1 MIELMAD
8 PFVETVIGTER
19 TAMILQGADSVFD
32 IHSYRAVLKRIDNF
46 ITNNNLPLQL
56 IRKSKHIIVDHLKA
70 LCVLVKDGAPP
81 PGKAT
86 IL

>member
-1 MIELMAD
+1 MPD

-19 TAMILQGADSVFD
+19 TAMILQRVDSVFD
-32 IHSYRAVLKRIDNF
+32 IHSYHAVLDGIENF
-46 ITNNNLPLQL
+46 ITNKDLPLQL
-56 IRKSKHIIVDHLKA
+56 IRKSKHIIVDHLRA
-70 LCVLVKDGAPP
+70 LCVLVKNGAPP